1 MQTVMERI
9 DGVEAWMVQ
18 YMADLL
24 DIPGPSVDVLKT
36 FDRFGLDSTAT
47 VSFTS
52 DLGRWLGVKLDTAI
66 MIENDTIKA
75 VAQFIRAQHGATAR
89 A

>member
-18 YMADLL
+18 YMAELL
-24 DIPGPSVDVLKT
+24 DIPGQSVDVLKT

-75 VAQFIRAQHGATAR
+75 VAQFIRAQHGATAS